1 MNIKCKRKDL
11 VDAISIVERA
21 VAMKSTMNILEG
33 IYMEAREG
41 RIQFLSNNL
50 ELGLDCRIS
59 AEVSQE
65 GAAVVKASL
74 FSTAVKKLPDFEED
88 AFIEVN
94 ENDMIHLSC
103 GNAKFDFSTAKADE
117 FPRLPVV
124 EEENS
129 FRIKENIL
137 KSMIRQTIYAVAQ
150 TDIKP
155 QLSGIYFD
163 IKENDFHMVGCD
175 GYRLAIRK
183 ELVENTGSLSF
194 ILPGKTAK
202 ELLSIIGDSEDEIEI
217 LLTKK
222 NAQMN
227 LKNCTMV
234 TRLIEGEYLDYNSVC
249 KHKNTLVITTET
261 KKILDSIDRA
271 SLIVNETTKAHVVLK
286 IEDDNVFINCETV
299 MGKVKDKFSVDMSGE
314 PIEIAFNPR
323 YLMDAFK
330 NCDCAEIKFS
340 FSTPV
345 NPTTI
350 EPAEG
355 DSFLYIVLPVRMR

>member
-1 MNIKCKRKDL
+1 MKAKCKRKDL
-11 VDAISIVERA
+11 AEAIAIVERA
-21 VAMKSTMNILEG
+21 VAVKSTMNILEG
-33 IYMEAREG
+33 IYIEARGSEL
-41 RIQFLSNNL
+41 QFLSNNL
-50 ELGLDCRIS
+50 ELGINCSIA
-59 AEVSQE
+59 AEIEQE
-65 GAAVVKASL
+65 GAVVVKATL
-74 FSTAVKKLPDFEED
+74 FSTAVKKLPDFEEYAVID
-88 AFIEVN
+88 VN
-94 ENDMIHLSC
+94 TNDTIVLSC

-117 FPRLPVV
+117 FPRLADV
-124 EEENS
+124 ERKNS
-129 FRIKENIL
+129 FTIKESLL
-137 KSMIRQTIYAVAQ
+137 KSMIRQTIYAIAQ

-155 QLSGIYFD
+155 QLSGLYFEIQD
-163 IKENDFHMVGCD
+163 GIFHMVGCD

-183 ELVENTGSLSF
+183 ETVENTENLHF

-202 ELLSIIGDSEDEIEI
+202 ELLSVIGDSDSEIEI
-217 LLTKK
+217 LLSQK
-222 NAQMN
+222 NAQLN
-227 LKNCTMV
+227 LKNCIMV
-234 TRLIEGEYLDYNSVC
+234 TRLIEGEYLDYRSVC

-261 KKILDSIDRA
+261 RKILDSIDRA
-271 SLIVNETTKAHVVLK
+271 SMIVNETTKAHVVLK

-299 MGKVKDKFSVDMSGE
+299 MGKVKDKLSVDMSGE

>member
-1 MNIKCKRKDL
+1 MKIKCKRKDL
-11 VDAISIVERA
+11 AEAIGIVERA
-21 VAMKSTMNILEG
+21 VAVKSTMNILEG
-33 IYMEAREG
+33 IYMEARDG
-41 RIQFLSNNL
+41 KLQFLSNNL
-50 ELGLDCRIS
+50 ELGIDCTID
-59 AEVSQE
+59 AEVERE
-65 GAAVVKASL
+65 GSVVVKASL
-74 FSTAVKKLPDFEED
+74 FSTAVKKLPDFEEH

-94 ENDMIHLSC
+94 ESETIILSC
-103 GNAKFDFSTAKADE
+103 GNAKFDFSTAKANE
-117 FPRLPVV
+117 FPRLTHV
-124 EEENS
+124 ESNCS
-129 FRIKENIL
+129 FTIKESVL
-137 KSMIRQTIYAVAQ
+137 KSMIRQTIYAIAQ

-155 QLSGIYFD
+155 QLSGIYFE
-163 IKENDFHMVGCD
+163 IKDGIFHMVGCD

-183 ELVENTGSLSF
+183 ETIEGTENLHF

-202 ELLSIIGDSEDEIEI
+202 ELLSVIGESDFEIEI
-217 LLTKK
+217 FLSQK
-222 NAQMN
+222 NARLH
-227 LKNCTMV
+227 LKNCIMV
-234 TRLIEGEYLDYNSVC
+234 TRLIEGEYLDYRSVC

-286 IEDDNVFINCETV
+286 IEDDNVLINCETV

-330 NCDCAEIKFS
+330 NCDCSEIKFS

-355 DSFLYIVLPVRMR
+355 DQFLYIVLPVRMR

>member
-1 MNIKCKRKDL
+1 MKAKCKRKDL
-11 VDAISIVERA
+11 TEAISIVERA
-21 VAMKSTMNILEG
+21 VAVKSTMNILEG
-33 IYMEAREG
+33 IYIEARDNHL
-41 RIQFLSNNL
+41 QFLSNNL
-50 ELGLDCRIS
+50 ELGLDCKID
-59 AEVSQE
+59 AEIEQE
-65 GAAVVKASL
+65 GAVVVKANL
-74 FSTAVKKLPDFEED
+74 FSTAVKKLPDFEEN
-88 AFIEVN
+88 AQIEVN
-94 ENDMIHLSC
+94 DNETIILSC

-117 FPRLPVV
+117 FPRLTEV
-124 EEENS
+124 EGKKS
-129 FRIKENIL
+129 FTIKENLL
-137 KSMIRQTIYAVAQ
+137 KSMIRQTIYAIAQ

-155 QLSGIYFD
+155 QLSGLYFE
-163 IKENDFHMVGCD
+163 IKDGVFHMVGCD

-183 ELVENTGSLSF
+183 EALEGTEDLSF

-202 ELLSIIGDSEDEIEI
+202 ELLSIIGEDDFEVEI
-217 LLTKK
+217 LLSTK
-222 NAQMN
+222 NALLK
-227 LKNCTMV
+227 LKNCVMV

-249 KHKNTLVITTET
+249 KHKNTLVVTTET

-286 IEDDNVFINCETV
+286 IEDDNVLINCETV

-330 NCDCAEIKFS
+330 NCDCSEIKFS

-350 EPAEG
+350 EPADG
-355 DSFLYIVLPVRMR
+355 DKFLYIVLPVRMR

>member
-1 MNIKCKRKDL
+1 MKVKCKRKDL
-11 VDAISIVERA
+11 VEAISIVERA
-21 VAMKSTMNILEG
+21 VAVKSTMNILEG
-33 IYMEAREG
+33 IYVEAKDSKL
-41 RIQFLSNNL
+41 QFLSNNL
-50 ELGLDCRIS
+50 ELGLDCSID
-59 AEVSQE
+59 ALVEKE
-65 GAAVVKASL
+65 GAVVIKANL
-74 FSTAVKKLPDFEED
+74 FSNAVKKLPDFEDD
-88 AFIEVN
+88 AYIEVN
-94 ENDMIHLSC
+94 ENEVINLSC

-117 FPRLPVV
+117 FPKLTIV
-124 EEENS
+124 EGENS
-129 FRIKENIL
+129 FKVKESVL
-137 KSMIRQTIYAVAQ
+137 KSMIRQTIYAIAQ

-163 IKENDFHMVGCD
+163 ISGSDFKMVGCD

-183 ELVENTGSLSF
+183 ETVENSSDIKF

-202 ELLSIIGDSEDEIEI
+202 ELLSIIGESDYEVEII
-217 LLTKK
+217 LTRK
-222 NAQMN
+222 NAQLN
-227 LKNCTMV
+227 LKNCKMV
-234 TRLIEGEYLDYNSVC
+234 TRLIEGEYLDYTSVC

-271 SLIVNETTKAHVVLK
+271 ALIVNETTKAHVVLK
-286 IEDDNVFINCETV
+286 IEDDNVYINCETV
-299 MGKVKDKFSVDMSGE
+299 MGKVKDKFSVDMQGE

-330 NCDCAEIKFS
+330 NCDCSDIKFS

-355 DSFLYIVLPVRMR
+355 DNFLYIVLPVRMR

>member
-1 MNIKCKRKDL
+1 MKAICKRKDL
-11 VDAISIVERA
+11 TEAISIVERA
-21 VAMKSTMNILEG
+21 VAIKSTMNILEG
-33 IYMEAREG
+33 IYIEARADQ
-41 RIQFLSNNL
+41 IQFMSNNL
-50 ELGLDCRIS
+50 ELGIECTIP
-59 AEVSQE
+59 AQVAQE
-65 GAAVVKASL
+65 GAVVVKAGL
-74 FSTAVKKLPDFEED
+74 FSNAVKKLPDFEET
-88 AFIEVN
+88 AQIEVN
-94 ENDMIHLSC
+94 EKEMIHLSC
-103 GNAKFDFSTAKADE
+103 GNANFDFSTAKADE
-117 FPRLPVV
+117 FPHMPAVL
-124 EEENS
+124 EESS
-129 FRIKENIL
+129 FTIKENTL

-150 TDIKP
+150 SGIKP
-155 QLSGIYFD
+155 QLTGVYFD
-163 IKENDFHMVGCD
+163 IKDGVFCMVGCD
-175 GYRLAIRK
+175 GYRIAIRK
-183 ELVENTGSLSF
+183 EPIETTSQFHF

-202 ELLSIIGDSEDEIEI
+202 ELLSIIGDSDDSIQI
-217 LLTKK
+217 LLSQK
-222 NAQMN
+222 NAQIN

-234 TRLIEGEYLDYNSVC
+234 TRLIEGEYLDYTSVC

-299 MGKVKDKFSVDMSGE
+299 MGIVKDKLSVDMSGE

-330 NCDCAEIKFS
+330 NCDCPEIKFS

-350 EPAEG
+350 EPLEG